1 VHVLLAAVLLVF
13 IEAGG
18 MSSQNHCSGNTSNDL
33 LESLIAKHAAPVL
46 TYQIVAQNILDLQKI
61 ENASIISVGPHRGPA
76 KRGPEDAF
84 LHMEDAF
91 LHTPS
96 GE

>member
-1 VHVLLAAVLLVF
+1 MHVLLAAVLLVF

-46 TYQIVAQNILDLQKI
+46 SYQIDAQNILDVQKI
-61 ENASIISVGPHRGPA
+61 ENAPAISMGPHRRPA
-76 KRGPEDAF
+76 MRGPEDAF
-84 LHMEDAF
+84 PHMEDAF
-91 LHTPS
+91 LNTPS
-96 GE
+96 SE